1 MFKISR
7 YIDSEKESISINPI
21 DIEVHDEK
29 KKTLQVVIDG
39 EVNDDSYSLSF
50 IFSNIDGLFK
60 MNINEEVCL
69 SDEYLLFGETLF
81 TYNGLTYLDT
91 TISDID
97 IFRIDNDNYEFNIT
111 FETVD
116 YSGIISIECNL
127 EKYL

>member
-21 DIEVHDEK
+21 DIEIHGEK
-29 KKTLQVVIDG
+29 KKTFQVVIDG

-116 YSGIISIECNL
+116 YIGIISIECNL
-127 EKYL
+127 SKYL

>member
-91 TISDID
+91 TISDIN

>member
-21 DIEVHDEK
+21 DIEIHDEK

-91 TISDID
+91 TISDIN

>member
-97 IFRIDNDNYEFNIT
+97 IFRIDKDNYEFNIT